1 MSRGDVARASRA
13 ARESKN
19 GALISLPVRRSLS
32 DDVYQALVTMLMDR
46 VIPPG
51 EPITIDD
58 LARRLSVSPT
68 PIRESL
74 ARLESEGLVYR
85 EQHRGYFS
93 SPELTERGVDDLF
106 QFRLL
111 LEPWNAAEAARRRTG
126 ASAAGLQEAFA
137 SFDFRTVGEDYSQY
151 RLLLEHDARLHG
163 YIAEMA
169 GNTQIR
175 NALNRTHAHLHLFR
189 LRNRAAGLEE
199 TQAEHGALV
208 DAIVA
213 GDAAASRTAMTAHLR
228 SARHRFPAEPGDDED

>member
-1 MSRGDVARASRA
+1 MARA
-13 ARESKN
+13 ARTAATSTD
-19 GALISLPVRRSLS
+19 GSVISLPVRRSLS

-46 VIPPG
+46 VVPPG
-51 EPITIDD
+51 SPITIDD

-93 SPELTERGVDDLF
+93 SRELTERGVDDLF

-111 LEPWNAAEAARRRTG
+111 LEPWNAAEAARRRT
-126 ASAAGLQEAFA
+126 ATSAAGLEEAFA
-137 SFDFRTVGEDYSQY
+137 SFDFRTVGQDYLQY
-151 RLLLEHDARLHG
+151 RLLLEHDVRLHG
-163 YIAEMA
+163 YIADMA

-175 NALNRTHAHLHLFR
+175 NALSRTHAHLHLFR

-199 TQAEHGALV
+199 TQAEHRAVV
-208 DAIVA
+208 DAIVQ
-213 GDAAASRTAMTAHLR
+213 GDVSSARVAMTAHLR
-228 SARHRFPAEPGDDED
+228 SARHRFPAAPGADD

>member
-1 MSRGDVARASRA
+1 MARTPRPAGA
-13 ARESKN
+13 N
-19 GALISLPVRRSLS
+19 GAAASTFTRPADGEVISLPVRRSLS

-74 ARLESEGLVYR
+74 ARLESERLVYR

-111 LEPWNAAEAARRRTG
+111 LEPWNAAEAARLRT
-126 ASAAGLQEAFA
+126 SD
-137 SFDFRTVGEDYSQY
+137 S
-151 RLLLEHDARLHG
+151 
-163 YIAEMA
+163 
-169 GNTQIR
+169 
-175 NALNRTHAHLHLFR
+175 
-189 LRNRAAGLEE
+189 AAGLEE
-199 TQAEHGALV
+199 AFRLV
-208 DAIVA
+208 RLPDRRSGLLAVPVA
-213 GDAAASRTAMTAHLR
+213 ARARRAAARL
-228 SARHRFPAEPGDDED
+228 HRPDGR